1 MKRKEGFVRGFLVVM
16 ISTMFFDVA
25 WALATQ
31 APIVDESIVNQAE
44 RKPVEEALLNFRIE
58 KLVERTLPAGCS
70 VELKFE
76 SDQKQLDPQLSPS
89 DKRNTSYLVSPDQ
102 CKEAESFLPLKR

>member
-1 MKRKEGFVRGFLVVM
+1 MM
-16 ISTMFFDVA
+16 ISTIFFDVA

-44 RKPVEEALLNFRIE
+44 RKPVEDALLNFRIE
-58 KLVERTLPAGCS
+58 KLVERTLPAGCR
-70 VELKFE
+70 VELKFGN
-76 SDQKQLDPQLSPS
+76 DQKEVDPQLSPS
-89 DKRNTSYLVSPDQ
+89 AKKNTSYLVSPDQ